1 MNNNQTLKASPT
13 LNRLTGKWAEQI
25 AVVNTKNLFL
35 SGTWQGL
42 KTTGLEEIIKT
53 IQEQKEFLPRG
64 LAETNVDYKQIIPYV
79 VFKFQDQHNQT
90 NHDLYF
96 LMQRKATASESRL
109 AHNYSLGIGGHLR
122 EKDLKSASVFDWAQ
136 REFNEEINYTDPF
149 TIELIGMINDDSNEV
164 GQVHLGLVMVVTG
177 STKNISIKSEL
188 KNGQLLTL
196 DECNTYYNQMET
208 WTQIVFDTL
217 KK

>member
-1 MNNNQTLKASPT
+1 M
-13 LNRLTGKWAEQI
+13 
-25 AVVNTKNLFL
+25 
-35 SGTWQGL
+35 
-42 KTTGLEEIIKT
+42 
-53 IQEQKEFLPRG
+53 
-64 LAETNVDYKQIIPYV
+64 AETNVDYKQIIPYV
-79 VFKFQDQHNQT
+79 IFKFQDQQNQKNT
-90 NHDLYF
+90 DLYF
-96 LMQRKATASESRL
+96 LMQRKKTASESRL

-122 EKDLKSASVFDWAQ
+122 KEDLKSASVFDWAQ
-136 REFNEEINYTDPF
+136 REFNEEINYTNPF
-149 TIELIGMINDDSNEV
+149 TIELLGMINDDSNEV